1 MNIAAKIQIR
11 SIFTLANHSG
21 RVSNLCG
28 RKADKIYGVE
38 EGHGE
43 KNEARKEKWIKK
55 KLKKD
60 RGEFINGEDYRVKSG
75 FMKDH
80 QMFMVDIHN
89 NWSDAETG
97 LPGPA
102 TDLQRVRVLKNQ
114 RLAQDIF
121 DAAMLVKRAKNIKIE

>member
-60 RGEFINGEDYRVKSG
+60 RGEFINVRLEILHTISK
-75 FMKDH
+75 FMSV
-80 QMFMVDIHN
+80 FLSVR
-89 NWSDAETG
+89 DA
-97 LPGPA
+97 
-102 TDLQRVRVLKNQ
+102 VRT
-114 RLAQDIF
+114 
-121 DAAMLVKRAKNIKIE
+121 